1 MLLYTN
7 IQHEIRKQFNLSCNE
22 YVLLDMIFHLSTNP
36 DSKVRGWCYA
46 SKEMLASEIG
56 LSRQAIF
63 NMIDKLTNL
72 NLIEKDF
79 QTRFLKT
86 TEQWN
91 LIYFNQKDTLQRVKK
106 VDREGKESLPEEGKE
121 SLHNNNTFNNN
132 NIKVKEKQK
141 EFAEK
146 IKPFIEDY
154 GRDLC
159 LEFYNYWSEA
169 NEKTGK
175 LRWEKQDTFEI
186 KKRLITWRSRNK

>member
-22 YVLLDMIFHLSTNP
+22 YVLLDMIYHLSTNP
-36 DSKVRGWCYA
+36 DSKIKGWCYA
-46 SKEMLASEIG
+46 SKEMLANEIG

-63 NMIDKLTNL
+63 NMIEKLSDL

-91 LIYFNQKDTLQRVKK
+91 LIYFNQKDTLHKVKK

-121 SLHNNNTFNNN
+121 SLHNNNTLIIDNN
-132 NIKVKEKQK
+132 KVKEKQR
-141 EFAEK
+141 EFADK
-146 IKPFIEDY
+146 IKPYIEDY
-154 GRDLC
+154 GRDVC

-169 NEKTGK
+169 NEMTGK

>member
-1 MLLYTN
+1 MLLYTT
-7 IQHEIRKQFNLSCNE
+7 IQHEIRKEYNLSCNE
-22 YVLLDMIFHLSTNP
+22 YVLLDMIYHLSTNP
-36 DSKVRGWCYA
+36 DSKIKGWCYA
-46 SKEMLASEIG
+46 SKELLATEIG
-56 LSRQAIF
+56 LSRQAIN
-63 NMIDKLTNL
+63 NMINNL
-72 NLIEKDF
+72 EEKELVEKDF

-86 TEQWN
+86 TNKWN
-91 LIYFNQKDTLQRVKK
+91 LIYFNYKESLQGVKK
-106 VDREGKESLPEEGKE
+106 VYNECKESLPEECKE
-121 SLHNNNTFNNN
+121 SLHNNNNFNNN

-141 EFAEK
+141 EFAER

-186 KKRLITWRSRNK
+186 KKRLITWRSRHK

>member
-22 YVLLDMIFHLSTNP
+22 YVLLDMIYHLSTNP
-36 DSKVRGWCYA
+36 DSKIKGWCYA
-46 SKEMLASEIG
+46 SKELLANEIG

-63 NMIDKLTNL
+63 NMIEKLSDL

-91 LIYFNQKDTLQRVKK
+91 LIYFNQKDTLHKVKK

-121 SLHNNNTFNNN
+121 SLHNNNTLIIDNN
-132 NIKVKEKQK
+132 KVKEKQR
-141 EFAEK
+141 EFADK
-146 IKPFIEDY
+146 IKPYIEDY
-154 GRDLC
+154 GRDVC

>member
-22 YVLLDMIFHLSTNP
+22 YVLLDMIYHLSTNP
-36 DSKVRGWCYA
+36 DSKIKGWCYA
-46 SKEMLASEIG
+46 SKEMLANEIG

-63 NMIDKLTNL
+63 NMIEKLSDL

-91 LIYFNQKDTLQRVKK
+91 LIYFNQKDTLHKVKK
-106 VDREGKESLPEEGKE
+106 VDREGKESLPQEGKE
-121 SLHNNNTFNNN
+121 SLHNNNTLIIDNN
-132 NIKVKEKQK
+132 KVKEKQR
-141 EFAEK
+141 EFADK
-146 IKPFIEDY
+146 IKPYIEDY
-154 GRDLC
+154 GRDVC

-186 KKRLITWRSRNK
+186 KKRLITWRSRSK